1 MARNKRTLLLL
12 LCLAV
17 LLLYAF
23 VTDRPGPVVPRGAF
37 GGIVLFT
44 LLFTV
49 LATCVP
55 CIAVSLI
62 RVFARRKG
70 RKG

>member
-12 LCLAV
+12 VCLAV

-23 VTDRPGPVVPRGAF
+23 VTDRHGPAVPRGAF
-37 GGIVLFT
+37 GGILLAT
-44 LLFTV
+44 LLFTI
-49 LATCVP
+49 LAACVA

-62 RVFARRKG
+62 RVFSRRKG
-70 RKG
+70 GKG